1 MEPGD
6 DEAETRGARRRQ
18 ARKGNGGVAG
28 GAPPQSCGLCRGPR
42 PRNRATAER
51 RFAPDRSDVGAVHGG
66 RSRLR
71 ESSEGTEW
79 SGLVDGRQRTAG
91 RQGSHDREK
100 ATEGRIV
107 GFRCPDDREGQ
118 RSEEHTSEL
127 QSLMRS
133 SYAV

>member
-91 RQGSHDREK
+91 RQGSHDR
-100 ATEGRIV
+100 
-107 GFRCPDDREGQ
+107 
-118 RSEEHTSEL
+118 RSEEHTSAL
-127 QSLMRS
+127 QSLMRI
-133 SYAV
+133 SYAVFCLKKKTNT

>member
-28 GAPPQSCGLCRGPR
+28 GAPPPSCGLCRGPR

-51 RFAPDRSDVGAVHGG
+51 RFSPDRSDVGAVHVG

-71 ESSEGTEW
+71 ERSEGPEW
-79 SGLVDGRQRTAG
+79 SGLVDGRPRLEA
-91 RQGSHDREK
+91 
-100 ATEGRIV
+100 
-107 GFRCPDDREGQ
+107 
-118 RSEEHTSEL
+118 HTSEL
-127 QSLMRS
+127 ESLMRT
-133 SYAV
+133 SYAAFCLQKKTNVTQQ